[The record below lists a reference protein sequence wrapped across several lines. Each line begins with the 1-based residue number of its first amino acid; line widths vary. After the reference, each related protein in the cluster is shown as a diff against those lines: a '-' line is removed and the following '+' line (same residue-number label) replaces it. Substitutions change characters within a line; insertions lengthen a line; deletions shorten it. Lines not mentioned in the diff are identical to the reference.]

1 MIIPFDITEQHIALG
16 VRDHAGKCP
25 AAVALA
31 NVLGPS
37 VTVWVYPY
45 RLEFDGKP
53 CAIPA
58 DLGAW
63 VNAFDRGE
71 RVEPAS
77 FVVDTEE
84 PCWRG
89 L

>member
-1 MIIPFDITEQHIALG
+1 MIIPFDITDADIALG
-16 VRDHAGKCP
+16 TRNDAKGCP

-37 VTVWVYPY
+37 VTVWVFPY
-45 RLEFDGKP
+45 RLEFDGRP
-53 CAIPA
+53 CAIPY
-58 DLGAW
+58 DLAAW
-63 VNAFDRGE
+63 VQSFDRGE
-71 RVEPAS
+71 RVGPQS